1 MPAKKAAPRK
11 SRKTTKKR
19 PAKRT
24 PRQLR
29 PETKPA
35 PKKPRLPS
43 LPLLILECDADR
55 LEREGMAMGD
65 QLHKIAQ
72 VLPVNNGNL
81 ELALINSQ
89 DDLLEAFADYAGRYS
104 SIKVI
109 VVIGHSDA
117 WSVRISTP
125 NNAVLDWPVVANWFE
140 KFKPQY
146 LKRLSLAC

>member
-24 PRQLR
+24 PKQRR

-35 PKKPRLPS
+35 PKKRRLPS
-43 LPLLILECDADR
+43 LPLLILECDANR

-72 VLPVNNGNL
+72 GSWV
-81 ELALINSQ
+81 EKSAHSFRSRS
-89 DDLLEAFADYAGRYS
+89 EAIER
-104 SIKVI
+104 VQ
-109 VVIGHSDA
+109 
-117 WSVRISTP
+117 R
-125 NNAVLDWPVVANWFE
+125 
-140 KFKPQY
+140 
-146 LKRLSLAC
+146 